1 MNIETIE
8 KFLEWSEGTPY
19 LEVYKG
25 AWEIDECGVS
35 YTVSDDFPED
45 EWEYSAEVNGE
56 LLRKDGLVLVNV
68 DNGCGETITMV
79 FLESE
84 EIK

>member
-8 KFLEWSEGTPY
+8 
-19 LEVYKG
+19 EVFQG
-25 AWEIDECGVS
+25 H
-35 YTVSDDFPED
+35 
-45 EWEYSAEVNGE
+45 
-56 LLRKDGLVLVNV
+56 RKDGLVMVYT
-68 DNGCGETITMV
+68 DNGCGDTVTMV